1 MGVLQRAF
9 RSQLGARRC
18 AGTPR
23 ASLTIRSAGMTSP
36 LPRPLKPFLDFAT
49 LLRANEFAVAPEQV
63 QSFIAAVGLLGPRS
77 MEDLYRAAHATLAP
91 SPERVRDFEALFRL
105 AFLGQTVAAPTPGEP
120 EEDEEEVQ
128 AFDDRDG
135 DTEPPEI
142 DEAEESGG
150 MPSGAERLFARS
162 FAGVGESE
170 ALRRFRREAPN
181 ALPKRVS
188 RRMTASKGRGRL
200 DMRRALREAVR
211 RDGEVVS
218 LPSLERRKRRRR
230 VLLLMDVS
238 GSMKDHTDV
247 SLRFAH
253 ALAQATDRLEVFTL
267 GTRLTRVTRA
277 LRRRNR
283 ERALAQASGL
293 VADWDGGTRLG
304 DALQAFLS
312 VPRFSGFARGAMVV
326 VLSDGLERGD
336 FRSMTDA
343 MERLSRLAW
352 GVLWLS
358 PLAGGA
364 NFAAETAALRSVLPY
379 IDRLG
384 DGSSAQ
390 RLCAEVLGFEKE
402 MAA

>member
-1 MGVLQRAF
+1 MSDEL
-9 RSQLGARRC
+9 
-18 AGTPR
+18 PR
-23 ASLTIRSAGMTSP
+23 A
-36 LPRPLKPFLDFAT
+36 LKPFLDFAT
-49 LLRANEFAVAPEQV
+49 LLRANEFSVAPEQV
-63 QSFIAAVGLLGPRS
+63 QSFVAAVGLLGPRS
-77 MEDLYRAAHATLAP
+77 MDDIYRAAHATIGP
-91 SPERVRDFEALFRL
+91 PPERIRDFEALFRL
-105 AFLGQTVAAPTPGEP
+105 AFLGHTIAAPTPGEP
-120 EEDEEEVQ
+120 EDEDDVQ

-135 DTEPPEI
+135 DSESPEV

-150 MPSGAERLFARS
+150 QPSGAERLFSRS
-162 FAGVGESE
+162 FAGLSETE

-181 ALPKRVS
+181 ALPKRRS
-188 RRMTASKGRGRL
+188 RRLMAAKGRGRF
-200 DMRRALREAVR
+200 DMRRALRDAVR
-211 RDGEVVS
+211 RDGEVVH

-230 VLLLMDVS
+230 VLLLIDVS
-238 GSMKDHTDV
+238 GSMKDQTDL

-253 ALAQATDRLEVFTL
+253 ALAQSSDRLEAFTL
-267 GTRLTRVTRA
+267 GTRLTRITRA

-283 ERALAQASGL
+283 GRALAQASAL

-336 FRSMTDA
+336 HSAMTDA
-343 MERLSRLAW
+343 MERLARLAW

-358 PLAGGA
+358 PLAGAAGY
-364 NFAAETAALRSVLPY
+364 AAETAALRSVLPF
-379 IDRLG
+379 IDRFG